1 MDAIHNV
8 VDKTKALF
16 SGDSHTIDNDVVRAA
31 EREEEMRHKMVQ
43 EQITADMKI
52 AKAAEKVEKRQHE
65 LNLQNIRGN
74 ANIADAAHDC
84 VKELRKQEVVG
95 DMATDRINDTAVT
108 AGYIETYQQPFI
120 AENTGYPTIDTNNR
134 ARVVEQQF
142 DARQDQLK
150 SELKA
155 EKDVYEAAEDLEKE
169 GHKQNEKIMK
179 GNRKLAKAV
188 DELDTTIL
196 KKEEKRAA
204 AEERIDEAA
213 QEKMAVLQDRQVP
226 QRCQDAMLEGT
237 TGAPVDQTVYT
248 RTEIH

>member
-8 VDKTKALF
+8 VEKTKELF

-43 EQITADMKI
+43 EQIAADMKI

-74 ANIADAAHDC
+74 ADIADAAHDC
-84 VKELRKQEVVG
+84 VKELSKQEVVG
-95 DMATDRINDTAVT
+95 DMATDRINDTAVPT
-108 AGYIETYQQPFI
+108 GYIETYQQPFI
-120 AENTGYPTIDTNNR
+120 ADRGYPAIDTTNR
-134 ARVVEQQF
+134 ARVVEQQLS
-142 DARQDQLK
+142 AQQDQLK
-150 SELKA
+150 SEKKA
-155 EKDVYEAAEDLEKE
+155 EKDVYEAADDLEKE
-169 GHKQNEKIMK
+169 GRKQNEKIMK
-179 GNRKLAKAV
+179 GNEKLAKAV
-188 DELDTTIL
+188 DELDTAIV

-204 AEERIDEAA
+204 AEERIDEAT
-213 QEKMAVLQDRQVP
+213 QEKMAILQNRQVP
-226 QRCQDAMLEGT
+226 QRCQDAMLEGA